1 MNNHQLPGIGPA
13 QSGHVSTKEN
23 DFLAHIGKRVRGFRS
38 RRGMTRKQ
46 FSQESGISERHIA
59 QVESGDGN
67 ISIALLRRMTIALG
81 ISLEELFSPESQ
93 EPEQKILIQK
103 FLERIPADR
112 LEEVT
117 EKLERDFVE
126 VARRPHLALIG
137 LRGAGKT
144 TLGAKLAGDFKIPF
158 IELDREIE
166 IDAGIPLAEI
176 FSLYGQTGYRRIE
189 NGTLKRVVKEQERA
203 VISVGG
209 GVVSE
214 AESYDFLLSH
224 CFTVWVKARPEEHMA
239 RVMAQGDF
247 RAMAQNDQA
256 MDDLRR
262 ILEAREP
269 LYQKAHMCLDTSG
282 KSVEESYG
290 KLKRTLQANLKAAK
304 SNGEQAKSN
313 VIVARSRT
321 EAAKLK

>member
-1 MNNHQLPGIGPA
+1 MLSRLG
-13 QSGHVSTKEN
+13 STGTAPLSSQET
-23 DFLAHIGKRVRGFRS
+23 DFLTHVGKRVRGFRS
-38 RRGMTRKQ
+38 RRRMTRKQ

-81 ISLEELFSPESQ
+81 ISLEELFSHETQ

-117 EKLERDFVE
+117 EKLERDFGE

-144 TLGAKLAGDFKIPF
+144 TLGAKLADDFKIPF
-158 IELDREIE
+158 VELDREIE

-189 NGTLKRVVKEQERA
+189 NSTLKRVVKERERA

-214 AESYDFLLSH
+214 AESYDFLLSR

-247 RAMAQNDQA
+247 RAMAQNNQA

-269 LYQKAHMCLDTSG
+269 LYQRAHMCLDTSG
-282 KSVEESYG
+282 KSVAESYG
-290 KLKRTLQANLKAAK
+290 KLKRTLQSNLQGAK
-304 SNGEQAKSN
+304 STVELAKSK
-313 VIVARSRT
+313 S
-321 EAAKLK
+321 EAVKLK